1 MVDKIAIVVAII
13 FVINGIAMAK
23 TDAKEKKDKKIGKNI
38 NDYTESDIYKLADQ
52 WDENDEEYDPD
63 DYDDDDPRKPPP
75 KMKGGFDPS
84 KFNGDPMAMLKL
96 AKKDTWLPTDERYF
110 LLTTAAQLGK

>member
-23 TDAKEKKDKKIGKNI
+23 TDVKEKKDKKIGKNI

-52 WDENDEEYDPD
+52 WDVRRLN
-63 DYDDDDPRKPPP
+63 
-75 KMKGGFDPS
+75 F
-84 KFNGDPMAMLKL
+84 
-96 AKKDTWLPTDERYF
+96 
-110 LLTTAAQLGK
+110 GKAFALCCFTNNINHCS